1 MNEFEKNDV
10 LKKVSSV
17 LQFCQDIVS
26 RLSSLSPPAPAA
38 EMEMNNNNDNFTDIT
53 NNFNDQIGEL
63 ANSNKEVHKEFIETT
78 TTEFGDEEDD
88 EAHEDDLWWDSSSPP
103 PQFYTLVF
111 DDDNVSLY
119 SLDESYADFLL
130 PSDMLEDVK
139 LPSDMLDN
147 VRTPSD
153 VSQDVMMKTN
163 KSRDV
168 MMMSETKLME
178 SVVQFLRIATPNSI
192 YKPAWREELIKEKI
206 VPELF
211 LVWTNAEEI
220 FGDVRPEDN
229 DDDNQYAPPVIQYP
243 SIDLHSVNTR
253 FIENVP
259 KPSLFPVHGVSSD
272 PDFYHKWYDSN
283 EPYKKIQKFR
293 QPYPFGAE
301 YGYETN
307 VGVVLPSTEPIHGYI
322 WCKGEG
328 WRLYAVKPGERDR
341 TFQRSRRRA

>member
-1 MNEFEKNDV
+1 M
-10 LKKVSSV
+10 
-17 LQFCQDIVS
+17 QFCQDIVS
-26 RLSSLSPPAPAA
+26 RLSSSPSAP
-38 EMEMNNNNDNFTDIT
+38 EVNNNK
-53 NNFNDQIGEL
+53 EL
-63 ANSNKEVHKEFIETT
+63 IETI
-78 TTEFGDEEDD
+78 TESRDEEQEFHDID
-88 EAHEDDLWWDSSSPP
+88 CEENDLWWDAHYPP
-103 PQFYTLVF
+103 SHFYTLVF
-111 DDDNVSLY
+111 DDDEVSLY
-119 SLDESYADFLL
+119 SLDETYADFLL

-211 LVWTNAEEI
+211 PVWTNAEEI

-259 KPSLFPVHGVSSD
+259 KPSLFPVHGVSFD

-328 WRLYAVKPGERDR
+328 WRLYAVKPGERER